1 MSSAFSHLPL
11 GQRIPDRPHAVS
23 CSLPT
28 MRDVRGYEEKD
39 PVTLSQLTS
48 GYPRFVVHPWLR
60 LLAAHLGVV
69 DPAIGPDRTLWLVS
83 SARMAR
89 DLTAHLGAAA
99 DARTCAA
106 DGIHG
111 VHHRQE
117 PDLSRAAKLYL
128 QHVGGFLSSRAAE
141 EQLVRLGQLP
151 AVQAEELFPG
161 DALSEVRRHLR
172 AALPSTTDADLFPA
186 ACGMNAVWAAFRA
199 VSDLQNARG
208 RTAWLQLGWLY
219 LDTIA
224 LLRKF
229 TGGPADYLSLPDVFD
244 RGGLERLFATHGSRL
259 AGVMIEVPTN
269 PLIQTPDLPALAD
282 LCRRH
287 GVRLVAD
294 PSLASVFSLGV
305 LPHADLIVTSLTKY
319 TASEGDLIAGLVAVN
334 PAGLD
339 AAALR
344 PRLAATLEP
353 VHPRDLARLAAQ
365 IGQTPNLLRQI
376 EANTGEVA
384 AFLRGHPAVRD
395 VFWALR
401 EDSAANYRRLAR
413 GATTTGGMITFT
425 LRRAGALEPFYD
437 ALRLPKGPSFGMHNT
452 LICPFLYLAHYD
464 LVTTPAGRAELLANG
479 LDPDLLRL
487 CCGTEPVAD
496 LIDSLREALDRV
508 A

>member
-1 MSSAFSHLPL
+1 MSSVFSPLPL

-60 LLAAHLGVV
+60 LLAAHLGMV
-69 DPAIGPDRTLWLVS
+69 DPAIGPDRTWWLVS

-89 DLTAHLGAAA
+89 DLAAHLGAGA
-99 DARTCAA
+99 DACPCVA

-111 VHHRQE
+111 VHHR
-117 PDLSRAAKLYL
+117 PDPEVARAAKLYL

-141 EQLVRLGQLP
+141 ERLVHLGHLP
-151 AVQAEELFPG
+151 AVEPEPLFAG
-161 DALSEVRRHLR
+161 DALREVRRHLR
-172 AALPSTTDADLFPA
+172 AALPSAADADLFPA

-199 VSDLQNARG
+199 VSDLQAARG

-229 TGGPADYLSLPDVFD
+229 TGRPADYLPVCDVLD
-244 RGGLERLFATHGSRL
+244 HRGLERLFATHGSRL
-259 AGVMIEVPTN
+259 AGVMVEVPTN

-287 GVRLVAD
+287 GVRLVVD
-294 PSLASVFSLGV
+294 PSLASVFSVEV
-305 LPHADLIVTSLTKY
+305 LPHADLVVTSLTKY
-319 TASEGDLIAGLVAVN
+319 AAGEGDLVAGLVALN
-334 PAGLD
+334 PAGPD
-339 AAALR
+339 AAELR
-344 PRLAATLEP
+344 PRVAAALEP

-365 IGQTPNLLRQI
+365 IGQAPDLVRRI
-376 EANTGEVA
+376 EENTAAVV
-384 AFLRGHPAVRD
+384 AFLRAHPAVRD
-395 VFWALR
+395 VHWALQ
-401 EDSAANYRRLAR
+401 EGSAENYRRLAR
-413 GATTTGGMITFT
+413 RPTATGGMITFT
-425 LRRAGALEPFYD
+425 LRRPDALEPFYD
-437 ALRLPKGPSFGMHNT
+437 ALRLPKGPSFGMHTT

-464 LVTTPAGRAELLANG
+464 LVTTPAGRAELAAHG

-487 CCGTEPVAD
+487 CCGTEPAAE
-496 LIDSLREALDRV
+496 IIRALREALDLV

>member
-1 MSSAFSHLPL
+1 MSSVFPPLPL

-39 PVTLSQLTS
+39 PATLSQLTS

-60 LLAAHLGVV
+60 LLAAHLGMV

-89 DLTAHLGAAA
+89 DLAAHLGAGA
-99 DARTCAA
+99 DARPCAA

-111 VHHRQE
+111 VHHR
-117 PDLSRAAKLYL
+117 PDPEVAREAKLYL

-141 EQLVRLGQLP
+141 ERLVRLGHLP
-151 AVQAEELFPG
+151 AVEAEDLFPG
-161 DALSEVRRHLR
+161 DAPAEVRRHLR
-172 AALPSTTDADLFPA
+172 AALPGAADADLFPA

-199 VSDLQNARG
+199 VSDLQAARG

-229 TGGPADYLSLPDVFD
+229 TGGPADYLPVRDVLD
-244 RGGLERLFATHGSRL
+244 HRGLERLFATHGSRL
-259 AGVMIEVPTN
+259 AGVMVEVPTN

-294 PSLASVFSLGV
+294 PSLASVFSLDV
-305 LPHADLIVTSLTKY
+305 LPHADLVVTSLTKY
-319 TASEGDLIAGLVAVN
+319 AAGEGDLVAGLVAVN
-334 PAGLD
+334 PAGPD
-339 AAALR
+339 AAELR
-344 PRLAATLEP
+344 PRVAAALEP
-353 VHPRDLARLAAQ
+353 VHPRDLARLATQ
-365 IGQTPNLLRQI
+365 IGQAPDLVRRI
-376 EANTGEVA
+376 EGNTAAVV

-395 VFWALR
+395 VYWALQ
-401 EDSAANYRRLAR
+401 EGSAENYRRLAR
-413 GATTTGGMITFT
+413 QPNATGGMITFT
-425 LRRAGALEPFYD
+425 LRRPGALEACYD
-437 ALRLPKGPSFGMHNT
+437 ALRLPKGPSFGMHTT

-464 LVTTPAGRAELLANG
+464 LVTTPAGRAELAAHG
-479 LDPDLLRL
+479 LEPDLLRL
-487 CCGTEPVAD
+487 CCGTEPAAE
-496 LIDSLREALDRV
+496 IIGALREALDRV